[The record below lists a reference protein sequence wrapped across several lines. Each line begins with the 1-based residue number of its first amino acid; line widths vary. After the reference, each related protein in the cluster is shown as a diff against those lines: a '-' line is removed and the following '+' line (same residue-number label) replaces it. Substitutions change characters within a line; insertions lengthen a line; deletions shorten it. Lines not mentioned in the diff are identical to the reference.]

1 MRCDAIRCATELNSA
16 HYICCSHIN
25 FSRKCDSLDESEMER
40 SARGQKQLLAPLA
53 ALISYVSPGKK
64 RCVSWLRQ
72 ACETTRWQGSQSV
85 TFAQC

>member
-1 MRCDAIRCATELNSA
+1 MRCEAMRCTTELNLA
-16 HYICCSHIN
+16 HYICSSHILHP
-25 FSRKCDSLDESEMER
+25 REYDSLGESEMER

-53 ALISYVSPGKK
+53 ALISSRSPGKK
-64 RCVSWLRQ
+64 RSVGWLRQ